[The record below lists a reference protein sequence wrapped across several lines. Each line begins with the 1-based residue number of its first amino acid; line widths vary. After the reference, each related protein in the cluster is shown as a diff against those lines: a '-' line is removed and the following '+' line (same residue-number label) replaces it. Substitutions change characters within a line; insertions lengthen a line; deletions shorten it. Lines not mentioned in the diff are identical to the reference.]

1 MCLIILAHQYH
12 DRLPLVLAANRDEFH
27 GRQSRPAQFW
37 SLPHSHPGLLAGK
50 DLTQGGTWLGMT
62 RNGRFAAVTNI
73 RDPRAAKGS
82 RSRGF
87 LTLEFLLGS
96 MSPLDYLA
104 SLQDSLAEFG
114 GFNLLVGDRHT
125 LAYLNSASGQ
135 ARLLSPGIYGLSN
148 AALDA
153 DWPKI
158 TRGREALQHLL
169 DQSGQ
174 IATDSLTDFMLDTGQ
189 APDDQLPDTGIPL
202 ELERVLSSPFIR
214 NPLRDYGTR
223 CTTALVISGEGQVRL
238 SEQNYGPDG
247 QVTTRQLFQ
256 FALQDASPGQN

>member
-12 DRLPLVLAANRDEFH
+12 DRLPLVVAANRDEFH
-27 GRQSRPAQFW
+27 GRPSRPAQFW
-37 SLPHSHPGLLAGK
+37 SVPQHHPGLLAGQ
-50 DLTQGGTWLGMT
+50 DLTQGGTWLGLT
-62 RNGRFAAVTNI
+62 RSGRFAAVTNI

-87 LTLEFLLGS
+87 LTRDFLLGS

-104 SLQDSLAEFG
+104 SLQGSLAEFG

-135 ARLLSPGIYGLSN
+135 ARVLSPGLYGLSN
-148 AALDA
+148 AVLDA

-158 TRGREALQHLL
+158 TRGKQALRHLL
-169 DQSGQ
+169 DHGGQ
-174 IATDSLTDFMLDTGQ
+174 VATDALNDFMLDAEQ

-202 ELERVLSSPFIR
+202 DLERVLSSPFIR

-223 CTTALVISGEGQVRL
+223 CTTALAVSGEGRVRF

-247 QVTTRQLFQ
+247 RITTRQLFQ
-256 FALQDASPGQN
+256 FALQDVSPGQE